1 MPAREPARCAICG
14 AEVEFAN
21 STRITVQDCK
31 TVTETHRHYGWPV
44 KRQRSRQ
51 PIKALIICPKC
62 RSEAIQRVKDIRKVG
77 TNERDR

>member
-44 KRQRSRQ
+44 KRQR
-51 PIKALIICPKC
+51 
-62 RSEAIQRVKDIRKVG
+62 
-77 TNERDR
+77 